1 MFLENI
7 FPPMPSDPIM
17 PFTGILV
24 ARGELTFIGV
34 WIASV
39 AGGVAGS
46 IALYSIGI
54 WTDSHIV
61 RRFIQLYGQHFNL
74 KEEGLDKT
82 LSLFNRYGA
91 IAVFIGRMMPL
102 VRSAV
107 SLAAGMSRMSFSKFL
122 FYTTLSSMLANTF
135 WISIGYILGENWR
148 IILSVVD
155 ELEPLVIPIII
166 VIFLGGA
173 TYFLV
178 RFMRRYLNR
187 IFRRETPIAQ
197 TTES

>member
-1 MFLENI
+1 M
-7 FPPMPSDPIM
+7 
-17 PFTGILV
+17 
-24 ARGELTFIGV
+24 
-34 WIASV
+34 ASV

-54 WTDSHIV
+54 WTDNNVV
-61 RRFIQLYGQHFNL
+61 RTFIRRYGHHFSL

-82 LSLFNRYGA
+82 LALFNRYGA

-122 FYTTLSSMLANTF
+122 VYTTISSMLANTF

-148 IILSVVD
+148 MILVLVD
-155 ELEPLVIPIII
+155 DLEPIIVPIII
-166 VIFLGGA
+166 VFAFAGISYLLIKFA
-173 TYFLV
+173 
-178 RFMRRYLNR
+178 RRYTTRILN
-187 IFRRETPIAQ
+187 RETPVAQ